1 MCGRIFIKP
10 NSKTNLLLA
19 GLGLEGYELPVLN
32 NVAPSETIPVI
43 GHTLEG
49 KLDLIQMRWWL
60 HPSWS
65 KEPPSQQ
72 YATFNARIET
82 ILTSPSFRGP
92 VKHHRAIVPASEF
105 VEWQTEGKLKTPFF
119 IQGKAEPLCVAAIF
133 DVWNDLYSCAIVT
146 QPADD
151 RFVHVH
157 NRMPL
162 ALTLEQSKAWLN
174 HSIPAPELV
183 GDFKG
188 QCIDFE
194 ILEIERSV
202 NNARNKGDP
211 VFVTNLL
218 RKIQREI

>member
-19 GLGLEGYELPVLN
+19 GLGLEGYELPGLN

-49 KLDLIQMRWWL
+49 KLDLIPMRWWL

-82 ILTSPSFRGP
+82 ILTSPSFRSP
-92 VKHHRAIVPASEF
+92 IKHHRAIVPASGF

-119 IQGKAEPLCVAAIF
+119 IQGATEPLCMAAIF

-146 QPADD
+146 QPADE
-151 RFVHVH
+151 RFIHVH

-162 ALTLEQSKAWLN
+162 ALTLEQSKEWLD
-174 HSIPAPELV
+174 HSIPPSELV
-183 GDFKG
+183 SDFKG
-188 QCIDFE
+188 ECIEFAIAEAD
-194 ILEIERSV
+194 RAV
-202 NNARNKGDP
+202 NNARNKSDII
-211 VFVTNLL
+211 L
-218 RKIQREI
+218 K